1 MAYSDLIYLT
11 ASGNS
16 TQGDAVTPVSYKNYV
31 AYNRGIV
38 ATDYSGWANTFSG
51 KFRTQIYVISGSGL

>member
-1 MAYSDLIYLT
+1 MT
-11 ASGNS
+11 TSGNN

-31 AYNRGIV
+31 AIARGV
-38 ATDYSGWANTFSG
+38 AVDYSGWANTFSG